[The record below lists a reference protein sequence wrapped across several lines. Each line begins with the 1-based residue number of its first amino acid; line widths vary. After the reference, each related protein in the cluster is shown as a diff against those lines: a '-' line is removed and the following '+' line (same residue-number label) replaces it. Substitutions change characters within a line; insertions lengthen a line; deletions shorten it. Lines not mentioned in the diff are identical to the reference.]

1 MKIGDIVVPTQESVQ
16 GKSNMLMADRR
27 YKVVRELGPDH
38 FMIKDLV
45 TGSYYSG
52 FTDELEVS
60 VGG

>member
-1 MKIGDIVVPTQESVQ
+1 MKIGDIVVPVQ
-16 GKSNMLMADRR
+16 GKSSMLTADRR